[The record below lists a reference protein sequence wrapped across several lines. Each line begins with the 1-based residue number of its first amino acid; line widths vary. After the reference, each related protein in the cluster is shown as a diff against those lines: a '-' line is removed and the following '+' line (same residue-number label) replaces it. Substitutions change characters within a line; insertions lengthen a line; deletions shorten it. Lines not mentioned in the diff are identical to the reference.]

1 MIQTSPVEAQGE
13 ASYFYAKIGQ
23 VIRPKTVDS
32 WRMVTRLK
40 QPNMKGE
47 HNMKTEFLKEL
58 GLEQDAIDKIMAEN
72 GKDVAAEQAKTAK
85 AVSER
90 DNYKDQLA
98 TATASL
104 DKFKDIDPAAMQ
116 SEIDKLNQQLKD
128 KDAEYAAKEAD
139 RMFQDT
145 ISKAIKSAG
154 GRNEKSVMALLDM
167 EGLKVSK
174 DQTEDIKKALEAVKK
189 SDSYLFG
196 ADEPF
201 FNPVGPTGGD
211 LGGGDNMSAI
221 RAAMGL
227 PAEKK

>member
-1 MIQTSPVEAQGE
+1 MKNIYE
-13 ASYFYAKIGQ
+13 I
-23 VIRPKTVDS
+23 
-32 WRMVTRLK
+32 LK
-40 QPNMKGE
+40 D
-47 HNMKTEFLKEL
+47 F
-58 GLEQDAIDKIMAEN
+58 GLEIPADKKEDFEKSWKEN
-72 GKDVAAEQAKTAK
+72 YRTKSEYDNAVIKRDEYKSSLDTVNEKLKAFDGVDVADLNGQIKKLQDDLKAK
-85 AVSER
+85 
-90 DNYKDQLA
+90 DD
-98 TATASL
+98 
-104 DKFKDIDPAAMQ
+104 
-116 SEIDKLNQQLKD
+116 
-128 KDAEYAAKEAD
+128 EYAAKEAD
-139 RMFQDT
+139 RMFRDT

-167 EGLKVSK
+167 EGLKASK

-201 FNPVGPTGGD
+201 SNPVGPTGGD